1 MHLNA
6 KTFHRDKDGEEG
18 FPGKLDVICIFTLV
32 GTSLNILYEAR
43 TNKDWINDKFTHIR
57 VTPLREKSYE
67 SESL

>member
-43 TNKDWINDKFTHIR
+43 TNKAWI
-57 VTPLREKSYE
+57 
-67 SESL
+67 